1 MKRIRTVVQAD
12 TAESSKYESMLTAL
26 LHFFVHDPAEAHGL
40 GKVLKDVNLME
51 DGMKI
56 RRDIVITHPD
66 YTVTVDCGE
75 M

>member
-1 MKRIRTVVQAD
+1 MKRIRTVVQVD

-26 LHFFVHDPAEAHGL
+26 LHFFVHDPAEAHGRI
-40 GKVLKDVNLME
+40 LKDVNLME

-56 RRDIVITHPD
+56 KRDIVITHPD
-66 YTVTVDCGE
+66 YTVDCGE